1 MVCKNCGKES
11 TDSTQICSGCGAILN
26 AQQGQQFTQQGQQF
40 PQQGQQFPQQGQQF
54 PQQEQ
59 QFPQQGQQF
68 PQQEQQF
75 PQQGQQFP
83 QQGQQF
89 PQQGM
94 QFPQQEQQFPQQGQQ
109 FPQQGQQFPQQ
120 GQQFPQQGQ
129 QQFPPGQ
136 QFPQQGQQ
144 QFPPGQQFQQQ
155 GQSAPPV
162 PKGFLGL
169 SKKHLIIIGAA
180 ALVVIGIVVV
190 LIITLGG
197 NSYESKEFFDVG
209 GDEVPSVMYVLGEK
223 RKISEVTVYSSKS
236 ADKIV
241 VEYSVSEN
249 QGDEMEEYAGA
260 LVDDFDFIALDE
272 YDFSGKRGSG
282 FRFVK
287 VSDEDDDHIVIV
299 TIDFNNSGYTLT
311 IERREGE
318 LNIGPG
324 DNGDTDNGDE
334 PDNGYIKGWPTDE
347 LPSGFPE
354 YPDGQPK
361 HGIDG
366 AKVNIIIEDT
376 GIKAFEGYMADLEA
390 WGFEFG
396 EPISDGVYNSS
407 AKDWKLILAIT
418 EEFGEAMIV
427 LSPAD

>member
-1 MVCKNCGKES
+1 MICNNCGKES
-11 TDSTQICSGCGAILN
+11 MGNTQICSGCGAALDV
-26 AQQGQQFTQQGQQF
+26 QQGQQFQQQGQQF
-40 PQQGQQFPQQGQQF
+40 PQQGQQFPQQGMQQGFPQQEQQGQQFQQQGQQFPQQGQQF

-59 QFPQQGQQF
+59 QFQQQGQQFQQQGQQF
-68 PQQEQQF
+68 PQQGQQF
-75 PQQGQQFP
+75 QQQGQQFP

-94 QFPQQEQQFPQQGQQ
+94 QFPQQGMQG
-109 FPQQGQQFPQQ
+109 P
-120 GQQFPQQGQ
+120 
-129 QQFPPGQ
+129 PPG
-136 QFPQQGQQ
+136 
-144 QFPPGQQFQQQ
+144 
-155 GQSAPPV
+155 APPS
-162 PKGFLGL
+162 KGL
-169 SKKHLIIIGAA
+169 SKKLMIIIGAA
-180 ALVVIGIVVV
+180 ALVVTGIVVV
-190 LIITLGG
+190 LIIALGG
-197 NSYESKEFFDVG
+197 NSYESEEFFDVG

-223 RKISEVTVYSSKS
+223 RKISDVTVYSSKS

-241 VEYSVSEN
+241 VEYSVSDN
-249 QGDEMEEYAGA
+249 QGDEMEEYAGV

-272 YDFSGKRGSG
+272 YDFSGKRGSN
-282 FRFVK
+282 FQFVK

-318 LNIGPG
+318 IHIGPG
-324 DNGDTDNGDE
+324 DNGNADNGDE
-334 PDNGYIKGWPTDE
+334 PDNNYIKGWPTDE

-354 YPDGQPK
+354 YPGGQPK

-366 AKVNIIIEDT
+366 EKVNIIIENTD
-376 GIKAFEGYMADLEA
+376 KNSFEGYMADLEA

-396 EPISDGVYNSS
+396 EPISDGVYSGS

-418 EEFGEAMIV
+418 DDFGEAMIV